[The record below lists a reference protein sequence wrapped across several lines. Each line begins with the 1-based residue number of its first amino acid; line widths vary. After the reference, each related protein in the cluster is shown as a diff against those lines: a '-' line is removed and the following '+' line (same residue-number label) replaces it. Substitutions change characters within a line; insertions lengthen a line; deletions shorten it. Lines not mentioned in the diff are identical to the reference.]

1 MPFDALNENSFS
13 QPYLPALGVVRLSRF
28 FPSLGDGK
36 HFSLWDL
43 HLQLEGATDTLENTR
58 LPFWPF
64 RFQREGLG
72 PRVWGPLPWTSEDL
86 A

>member
-1 MPFDALNENSFS
+1 MPFDALNESSFS
-13 QPYLPALGVVRLSRF
+13 QPYLPVLGVVRFSRF

-43 HLQLEGATDTLENTR
+43 HLQLEGATNALESTPVS
-58 LPFWPF
+58 LSGHLGF
-64 RFQREGLG
+64 RG
-72 PRVWGPLPWTSEDL
+72 RVWGPLPWTSEDL